1 MKSDKDIQRDVR
13 QELAWNPAVTETH
26 VGVSVE
32 DGVVTLSGK
41 VPSYAEKAAAEAS
54 AMRVDGVK
62 AIVEKIEVEIPGT
75 FHRSDADIA
84 RAAIDA
90 LKWNVQIPSEKIQ
103 VSVENGR
110 VELSGEVPW
119 EFQKRASY
127 DAVRNL
133 TGVTWVDNAIT
144 VKSRINP
151 ENVKEKIEQAL
162 KRAAEREANR
172 ILIEAEGGRVTL
184 SGKVRSLAD
193 LRDAEGA
200 AWSAPGVSEVV
211 SNLKVA

>member
-119 EFQKRASY
+119 EFQKRGQSQRA
-127 DAVRNL
+127 
-133 TGVTWVDNAIT
+133 
-144 VKSRINP
+144 NP
-151 ENVKEKIEQAL
+151 CL
-162 KRAAEREANR
+162 YWR
-172 ILIEAEGGRVTL
+172 GR
-184 SGKVRSLAD
+184 GFQQK
-193 LRDAEGA
+193 
-200 AWSAPGVSEVV
+200 P
-211 SNLKVA
+211 